1 MAFGIQQSFQLLQ
14 DALGVLSLAGSGWPP
29 SMDCSASGLPVAG
42 SATVWDKHGLPI
54 SLGILTSPP
63 LVHSTFGELKT
74 VRLPKKMAG
83 TGSHRGFGFV
93 DFLTK
98 QDAKVSLTPFP
109 ALSWTRG
116 TRELLAGTYPRSD
129 MLLDSPPCCDGA
141 KPQKWAAPRCALSL
155 SAFRTLA
162 YCHPL

>member
-1 MAFGIQQSFQLLQ
+1 MAFGIQQSFQLLWG
-14 DALGVLSLAGSGWPP
+14 ALGVLSLAGSGWPQ
-29 SMDCSASGLPVAG
+29 SMDCAASGLPVAG
-42 SATVWDKHGLPI
+42 SAMVWEKHGLPI
-54 SLGILTSPP
+54 SLGVLTSPP
-63 LVHSTFGELKT
+63 FIHSTFGELKT

-98 QDAKVSLTPFP
+98 QDAKVRLTPFP

-116 TRELLAGTYPRSD
+116 IWELPAGAYPRSD
-129 MLLDSPPCCDGA
+129 MLLDSPQSCDGA
-141 KPQKWAAPRCALSL
+141 KPQKWAAPRCALS
-155 SAFRTLA
+155 AFRTLA